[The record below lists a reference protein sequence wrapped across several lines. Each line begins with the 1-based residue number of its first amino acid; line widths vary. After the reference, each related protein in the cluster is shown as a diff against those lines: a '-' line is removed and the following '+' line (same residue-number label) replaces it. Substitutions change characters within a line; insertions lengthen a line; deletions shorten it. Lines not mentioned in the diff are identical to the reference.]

1 MRFFWASQLR
11 KDFLWAFSYKLSFF
25 GQFIGI
31 GLSVYTLFFISKT
44 FDMSESTHLIQYGE
58 NYFLFAMIGIGML
71 DMINLCMRTAT
82 RSIRDAQAFGF
93 VDVMISSRVSAESV
107 ILSSLV
113 YPFLIGLIRIILYL
127 LCAFFLQDLNF
138 SSLSVTLAFVLVFL
152 TLSSFIGLSLIASAF
167 VILYKQGDP
176 INYLTGLIIFLFSGV
191 LFPVSVLPEVLQPI
205 SSFVPVTH
213 GLEMMRKI
221 LIFDSYEF
229 VSLSAILYLF
239 FWSAI
244 SYCFGTIVLRS
255 AISRSRISGNLDK
268 Y

>member
-1 MRFFWASQLR
+1 MRFFWISQLR
-11 KDFLWAFSYKLSFF
+11 KDFLWAFSYKISFF

-44 FDMSESTHLIQYGE
+44 FEMSKSAHLIQYGE
-58 NYFLFAMIGIGML
+58 NYFLFAIIGLGTL
-71 DMINLCMRTAT
+71 DMINLCMGSAT
-82 RSIRDAQAFGF
+82 RSVRDAQAFGF
-93 VDVMISSRVSAESV
+93 IDTIISSRVSPHSV

-113 YPFLIGLIRIILYL
+113 YTFLIGLIRIICYL

-138 SSLSVTLAFVLVFL
+138 SLLSIAFAIGVMLL
-152 TLSSFIGLSLIASAF
+152 TLISFMGLSLIAASF

-176 INYLTGLIIFLFSGV
+176 INYITGLIIFLFSGV
-191 LFPVSVLPEVLQPI
+191 LFPVSVLPEVLQSI

-221 LIFDSYEF
+221 LIFDSHEF
-229 VSLSAILYLF
+229 WSFSAASYLLFWSAILYY
-239 FWSAI
+239 SGI
-244 SYCFGTIVLRS
+244 ITLRKS
-255 AISRSRISGNLDK
+255 IELSRVSGNLGK